1 MKIHMTDN
9 LTPRRAWCQAQAR
22 AFFENKS
29 ITQRHQLECYIPD
42 MYATEE
48 RVLSAEDLK
57 KYTDFTNHERE
68 LYMQYAGRF
77 DEAEWDEWLRDAYLE
92 SGFTIPIMNID
103 MPMDAEVH
111 YVDLQNTTNVYRV
124 DIRAFSIKDKDKFGK
139 FYGYVALSDEEYI
152 TLLAE
157 CLNKSDYTT
166 GDILTH
172 HPDIYLKI
180 MGSFYYMGEE
190 KAVFLTELYEDA
202 RKIMETVGD
211 QMPNY

>member
-1 MKIHMTDN
+1 MTN
-9 LTPRRAWCQAQAR
+9 YHSTRRAWCQAQAR
-22 AFFENKS
+22 AFFCNKS
-29 ITQRHQLECYIPD
+29 ITQRHKLECYIPD

-48 RVLSAEDLK
+48 CVLSAEDLK

-68 LYMQYAGRF
+68 LYMQQAGAF
-77 DEAEWDEWLRDAYLE
+77 DENEWDGWIHDAYLE

-103 MPMDAEVH
+103 LPMDAEVR

-124 DIRAFSIKDKDKFGK
+124 DIRAFSIKDMDKVGK

-166 GDILTH
+166 GDILTQY
-172 HPDIYLKI
+172 PDIYMKI
-180 MGSFYYMGEE
+180 MGGFYYMGEE
-190 KAVFLTELYEDA
+190 SAVFLTELYEDA

-211 QMPNY
+211 QMSNY